1 MEITKSSH
9 GNIKKGFQNDKMI
22 VKMVCELSQE
32 RGQRNSY
39 HSFRLYNITIVQ
51 SGALTQKEKVGY
63 DFECLCSEPPP
74 GSQHPVKF
82 SGHKSCKSEDIIFW
96 LCYETSGCSGD

>member
-1 MEITKSSH
+1 
-9 GNIKKGFQNDKMI
+9 MI

-39 HSFRLYNITIVQ
+39 HSFRMYNITIVQ

-63 DFECLCSEPPP
+63 DFECLRSE
-74 GSQHPVKF
+74 
-82 SGHKSCKSEDIIFW
+82 HKSCKSEDIIF
-96 LCYETSGCSGD
+96 